1 MPAFNQSRQTVIRL
15 IFGITFII
23 IIIRLAM
30 LQLFSDK
37 YESMAFS
44 NAVYRKTI
52 YPDRGIIFDRNKKAI
67 LNNTIIYDLT
77 VTPYEVKNVDTG
89 YLCSLLSIDTA
100 QFRQRIITAIIK
112 NGRYRPS
119 VFEGLLSLDLQA
131 KLEEN
136 IWRFPG
142 FTLVE
147 RPIRTY
153 PFRAGAHLLGDIGEV
168 DTAIIRRSNNFY
180 QMGDFV
186 GRSGLE
192 QYYERILMGQ
202 RGIQHLIKDNKNRI
216 QGSFENG
223 KYDTSAVAGRNLF
236 TYLDIELQQLA
247 EKLMANKVGSVVAID
262 PKTGGILTMVS
273 GPIID
278 PNELTGTNRQ
288 KNYAKLALDV
298 SAPLMNRATRGLYE
312 PGSTFK
318 PIGGLVALDMG
329 LITPSFG
336 MGCAGAYHGCS
347 KVIRCEHSNPGH
359 AANIRA
365 ALANSCNSY
374 FSHIYRM
381 TLDNSKDKNVKKG
394 YHRWMEYMNAFGWGE
409 KLGIDL
415 PNELPG
421 SIPDTA
427 LYNKVYRNQ
436 WNSCTNV
443 TLGIGQ
449 DKMQVTPVQL
459 ANAMCVI
466 ANKGYFYTPHF
477 VERIESETES
487 DTILNPF
494 RVKHEALT
502 HIPDD
507 AYEAIH
513 AGMQDVVEH
522 GTARSARIPGIAIC
536 AKTGTAE
543 KYTVL
548 DGKRIKLPNNS
559 MFVCF
564 APRENP
570 QIAIAVAVENAGF
583 GSTWAAPIASILIE
597 KYLTDSIRSER
608 IKDVERISSANLMP
622 SYLKRKQFVADST
635 RAYYYFNLR
644 KDSSYIRKYL
654 RGFSAQQN
662 EIKGKKETNTATP
675 GAGRSQQASLHAVHN
690 STINNKNKRPVP
702 GDNNTTKETSVIKTA
717 LITEQQL
724 QQKKRQYEGK

>member
-1 MPAFNQSRQTVIRL
+1 MSVFNQSRQNVLRF
-15 IFGITFII
+15 IFGITFLII
-23 IIIRLAM
+23 VIRLSV
-30 LQLFSDK
+30 LQVFSDEYK
-37 YESMAFS
+37 LQAMD
-44 NAVYRKTI
+44 NAVFKKVV
-52 YPDRGIIFDRNKKAI
+52 YPDRGIIFDRNGKPV

-77 VTPYEVKNVDTG
+77 VTPYEVKGIDTS

-100 QFRQRIITAIIK
+100 EFRTRIVTAIIK
-112 NGRYRPS
+112 NGRYRSS
-119 VFEGLLSLDLQA
+119 VFEGLLSLEMQA

-142 FTLVE
+142 FNLIE

-153 PFRAGAHLLGDIGEV
+153 PYKAGAHLLGDIGEV
-168 DTAIIRRSNNFY
+168 DTSIIRRSNYFY

-186 GRSGLE
+186 GRSGME
-192 QYYERILMGQ
+192 QYYESVLMGQ
-202 RGIQHLIKDNKNRI
+202 RGVQHLVRDNKNRI
-216 QGSFENG
+216 QGAWEDG
-223 KYDTSAVAGRNLF
+223 RYDTSAIAGRNLH
-236 TYLDIELQQLA
+236 TYLDVELQQLA
-247 EKLMANKVGSVVAID
+247 EKLMMNKVGSVVAID
-262 PKTGGILTMVS
+262 PKTGGILAMVS
-273 GPIID
+273 GPVID
-278 PNELTGTNRQ
+278 PNDLTGTMRQ
-288 KNYAKLALDV
+288 KNYAKLQLDV

-318 PIGGLVALDMG
+318 PVGGLVALDLG
-329 LITPSFG
+329 VITPSFG
-336 MGCAGAYHGCS
+336 MSCGGAYYGCS

-359 AANIRA
+359 ASNIRL

-374 FSHIYRM
+374 FCHIYRLM
-381 TLDNSKDKNVKKG
+381 LDNNKDKNTKKG
-394 YHRWMEYMNAFGWGE
+394 YDRWKEYMNAFGWGE

-415 PNELPG
+415 PNELAG
-421 SIPDTA
+421 NIPDTT

-466 ANKGYFYTPHF
+466 ANKGYYYIPHF
-477 VERIESETES
+477 VEKIENETLK
-487 DTILNPF
+487 DTLLNKF
-494 RVKHEALT
+494 REKHEALT
-502 HIPDD
+502 HIPNE

-513 AGMQDVVEH
+513 AGMQDVVES

-570 QIAIAVAVENAGF
+570 RIAIAVAVENAGF

-597 KYLTDSIRSER
+597 KYLTDSIRTER
-608 IKDVERISSANLMP
+608 QKDVERISGANLMP

-635 RAYYYFNLR
+635 RAYYWFNLR
-644 KDSSYIRKYL
+644 KDSSYIRNFLKGYRAKTEDVKQNKATITANTDKNKPQQSNVEGLAVAYTTDTKKYL
-654 RGFSAQQN
+654 RRRN
-662 EIKGKKETNTATP
+662 EEKF
-675 GAGRSQQASLHAVHN
+675 
-690 STINNKNKRPVP
+690 
-702 GDNNTTKETSVIKTA
+702 
-717 LITEQQL
+717 
-724 QQKKRQYEGK
+724 